1 MSDRLGSLKLLF
13 PKLEIQVPRRGNCS
27 FSMWEL
33 EFLRVETEL
42 VQVQDKMLQVA
53 DKTKKN

>member
-1 MSDRLGSLKLLF
+1 MKLKFQSL
-13 PKLEIQVPRRGNCS
+13 
-27 FSMWEL
+27 
-33 EFLRVETEL
+33 ETEL